1 LAGALADPRGDD
13 AVTEVERLGVGA
25 LEYHLERRLRSAAL
39 L

>member
-1 LAGALADPRGDD
+1 LTAPPERPGI
-13 AVTEVERLGVGA
+13 EVERLGVAA